1 MYEPNT
7 NLKNHEAI
15 LHKQIEKEVKVLA
28 IYVCV
33 TKKDNHN
40 LNPSQKELIQWHF
53 ILGHI
58 WFQHVQLLIF
68 TGRPKV
74 QSNYKT
80 VYNCER
86 PKCAAY
92 EFGKGY
98 CQSNKVNRIKNNPMK
113 DPDINK
119 DHLLPGH
126 ILSEDH
132 YI

>member
-1 MYEPNT
+1 ME
-7 NLKNHEAI
+7 
-15 LHKQIEKEVKVLA
+15 

-53 ILGHI
+53 RLGHI

-74 QSNYKT
+74 QSNYKA

-98 CQSNKVNRIKNNPMK
+98 CQSNKVNSIQVSYNTQRASHI
-113 DPDINK
+113 
-119 DHLLPGH
+119 HLRCSQADVNLLTMPVVMRSS
-126 ILSEDH
+126 ITKWL
-132 YI
+132 